1 MNELKNNLKNSF
13 SKTVNKSD
21 EDEENVEE
29 EINVE
34 DLPPAREKSADNK
47 GLIKEEIEEKDYE
60 QAQLDGESID
70 DIFANAE
77 DLNKKDD

>member
-1 MNELKNNLKNSF
+1 MDELKNNLKDSF
-13 SKTVNKSD
+13 SKTVHKSD
-21 EDEENVEE
+21 ENDEE
-29 EINVE
+29 EIDVE
-34 DLPPAREKSADNK
+34 NLPPAREKSADNK

-77 DLNKKDD
+77 ELNKEEK